1 MSQGTERPVFKRDLL
16 IVAED
21 GNLYHLTEAEY
32 KAHPVEVK
40 AGCEARKMIAR
51 GLTLGAL
58 IPDDLGSVEAP
69 EERACCGVCFVV
81 NLSAL
86 QHFNDGAMNPHNRA
100 QVAPAR
106 SPTQGSD
113 EG

>member
-1 MSQGTERPVFKRDLL
+1 MSEETKRPVFKPDLL

-21 GNLYHLTEAEY
+21 GNLYHLSEAEY

-51 GLTLGAL
+51 GMTLGAL
-58 IPDDLGSVEAP
+58 IPDDFGTVEASQ
-69 EERACCGVCFVV
+69 ERACCGVCFVV

-86 QHFNDGAMNPHNRA
+86 QHFNDGAMNPDNRR
-100 QVAPAR
+100 QVEPAR
-106 SPTQGSD
+106 SPKRGSD

>member
-1 MSQGTERPVFKRDLL
+1 MSEERERPVFKRDLL

-32 KAHPVEVK
+32 KAHPVDVK

-51 GLTLGAL
+51 GMTLGAL
-58 IPDDLGSVEAP
+58 IPDDLGSVDSAA
-69 EERACCGVCFVV
+69 ERACCGVCFVV

-86 QHFNDGAMNPHNRA
+86 QHFNDGAMNPDNRR
-100 QVAPAR
+100 QV
-106 SPTQGSD
+106 SPPRDTKPGGD